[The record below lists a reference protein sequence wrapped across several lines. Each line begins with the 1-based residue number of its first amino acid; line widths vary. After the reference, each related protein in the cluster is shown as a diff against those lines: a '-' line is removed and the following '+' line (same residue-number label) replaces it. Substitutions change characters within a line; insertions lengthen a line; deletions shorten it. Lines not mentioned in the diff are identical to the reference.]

1 MTVEIKRSLTLPIK
15 VVISIPMKKKE
26 SHQVRLS
33 HQGQDIVFIFIK
45 RHRIN
50 LPIKFGKLVQEYY
63 CCQTE
68 YYS

>member
-1 MTVEIKRSLTLPIK
+1 MKVEIKRSLTLPIK
-15 VVISIPMKKKE
+15 VISIPMKKKE

-33 HQGQDIVFIFIK
+33 HQSQDIVFIFIK

-50 LPIKFGKLVQEYY
+50 LPIKFGKLGQEYY

>member
-1 MTVEIKRSLTLPIK
+1 MKVEIKRSLTLPIK
-15 VVISIPMKKKE
+15 VISISMEKKE

-33 HQGQDIVFIFIK
+33 RQGQDIVFIFIK

-50 LPIKFGKLVQEYY
+50 LPIKFGKLAQEYY